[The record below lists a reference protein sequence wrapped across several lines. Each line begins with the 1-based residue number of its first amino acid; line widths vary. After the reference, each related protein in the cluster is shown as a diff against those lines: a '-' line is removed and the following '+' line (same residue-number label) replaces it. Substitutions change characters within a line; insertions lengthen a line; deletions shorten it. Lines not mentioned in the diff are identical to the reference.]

1 MTDNFFNSTFE
12 YLKSLISKTKL
23 RKPAPNT
30 ENLPISPIGSY
41 EQVPHTDHPPTGTI
55 SNHPSDRTH
64 QSPSDSTSD
73 TPLPIAN
80 RSNVLE
86 QGPTSC
92 TDRYSNRSS
101 FSTAQD
107 NTVFSDQ
114 TELPRSMIVSCAPV
128 SVADHHPANGSNV
141 LAQGP
146 TSGMDRYNY

>member
-1 MTDNFFNSTFE
+1 M
-12 YLKSLISKTKL
+12 
-23 RKPAPNT
+23 
-30 ENLPISPIGSY
+30 PIDSY
-41 EQVPHTDHPPTGTI
+41 EQVPHADHPPTGTI

-86 QGPTSC
+86 QGPTNG
-92 TDRYSNRSS
+92 TDQYNNRSS